1 MDYDKYFSDLQNQ
14 MEKQF
19 EEARRSMDEQLQM
32 QQSMLMQTHYQMPG
46 MPPMPGM

>member
-19 EEARRSMDEQLQM
+19 EEAYANSVPDAGNATYAGNVME
-32 QQSMLMQTHYQMPG
+32 Y
-46 MPPMPGM
+46 